1 MRNVVV
7 TLRLCFAIKLLQLLM
22 TIELIMLQMECL
34 FTHTS
39 WQTSTAAVTSS
50 QKKGC
55 FISLQQWYIITLF
68 TLNIEHKT

>member
-39 WQTSTAAVTSS
+39 WQTSTAVVTST
-50 QKKGC
+50 QKRVALLLYNNDT
-55 FISLQQWYIITLF
+55 SSHYS
-68 TLNIEHKT
+68 H